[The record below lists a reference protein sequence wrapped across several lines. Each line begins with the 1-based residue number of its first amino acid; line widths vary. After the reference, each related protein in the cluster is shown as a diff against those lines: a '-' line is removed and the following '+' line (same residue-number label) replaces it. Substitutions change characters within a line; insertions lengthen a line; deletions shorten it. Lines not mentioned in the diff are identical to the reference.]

1 MPFVDIFNDRGFM
14 VIEVGGETAEKMAI
28 ATHFYQI
35 FRQLDWSWQAL
46 SQWIRM
52 QRIKQI
58 VINRS

>member
-1 MPFVDIFNDRGFM
+1 M